1 MHMFV
6 YVCVKEVANLVLRNN
21 PQQESNLLPLTIVT
35 ALPLSYMGLQLHI
48 LQLLDYWWFVIYYN
62 ITYFCIFWYTMYIY
76 IFIKHVNYI
85 LYPQL
90 ELNQYLWSW
99 PPLYRWAIWVSIDT
113 YLCSYSEYHVILYT
127 IWIL

>member
-1 MHMFV
+1 MC
-6 YVCVKEVANLVLRNN
+6 VCVLELKRWPASRWSTTHSRSRTCNLW
-21 PQQESNLLPLTIVT
+21 LLSPLYRWAIWVYNCIYCTCCIIGDCD
-35 ALPLSYMGLQLHI
+35 LLQHHI
-48 LQLLDYWWFVIYYN
+48 FLYSFQ
-62 ITYFCIFWYTMYIY
+62 YTMYIH
-76 IFIKHVNYI
+76 IFIKHINYI